1 MTLEQRIILLAQAIG
16 VDIKAIYAL
25 IGLTQNLTTT
35 DKTSIVAAIN
45 EVKATA
51 DSATQGGITQ
61 AELDAA
67 VQQAKDDLTN
77 GAATALD
84 TFAELEAALGGD
96 ANFASTVATAL
107 ANRVRFDA
115 PQTLTTAQQLQASQ
129 NIGVGDPDHDFVTD
143 YTTSRDI

>member
-1 MTLEQRIILLAQAIG
+1 MTLEQRIIALAQAIG

-25 IGLTQNLTTT
+25 IGLLPNLTTT

-61 AELDAA
+61 AQLDAA
-67 VQQAKDDLTN
+67 ILQAKDDLTN
-77 GAATALD
+77 GATTALD
-84 TFAELEAALGGD
+84 TFAELEAALGND
-96 ANFASTVATAL
+96 PNFATTIATAL

-115 PQTLTTAQQLQASQ
+115 PQTLTEPQKLQANQ
-129 NIGVGDPDHDFVTD
+129 NTGIGNHDHDFVAD
-143 YTTSRDI
+143 YNTSKA